1 MKRLFQRENS
11 EYRRLRT
18 HDGVEDAASFGFG
31 EDVEQ
36 PLLMHATPGSQF
48 GNSSNSSSSNNNNSS
63 TSSSN
68 NNRDDGKRG
77 LLSKFGGS
85 SDGASSPSPQSQY
98 RDGTESSAFLSS
110 SMSGSGSGGVS
121 SGGHGGLGGLGGTG
135 SSSHEHHHH
144 HHSSSA
150 VLKPPL
156 DDASASVSASYFNL
170 ANTILGSGVLALP
183 SAIRMCGVVLG
194 PLLIFLGAIASSFGL
209 QLLVE
214 CARRTGQVNASYFT
228 VAKHTYPKASK
239 LIDLAVA
246 LKCYGVA
253 ISYLI
258 VVGDLLVAAMLSLF
272 DVSSDSVVADRRF
285 WIGMAMLIEL
295 PLSIQ
300 KHLNSLRWASVA
312 ALATVIYL
320 TGLVCGNYFASGVDA
335 SADAFELEYWRSDVD
350 VITALPII
358 VFAFTCHQNIFT
370 IYGELRNPTAER
382 IHKVINLAISSCLFI
397 YFTVGICGYLTF
409 RLITRS
415 NIILNYTRDELQ
427 IWANICRLAVAVLA
441 LFSYPLQVHPCRTSI
456 ENLLFASSPLHN
468 ADRRR
473 VIETLVLCLTT
484 FLIAFF
490 VSDLDIVLGFVG
502 ATGSTT
508 LCYLLPGLFYL
519 KLEAN
524 ASKWHWRRI
533 GALILAVVGVIM
545 IFVANT
551 VTIMKAVDPDSLPNE
566 PAIPNYS
573 TSSSFEASTSFTP
586 ATSTIDVSSTIFG
599 STATSSSTTSTIL
612 SSGTPSALDTSTVL
626 SSATPSALDTST
638 VLSSGTPSVTLDS
651 SATLDVSTTAT
662 DLLTSS
668 ALGTDTSAL
677 ASESATSVI
686 DTLLSIFTSTDAPQ
700 STA

>member
-415 NIILNYTRDELQ
+415 NIILN
-427 IWANICRLAVAVLA
+427 
-441 LFSYPLQVHPCRTSI
+441 F
-456 ENLLFASSPLHN
+456 
-468 ADRRR
+468 
-473 VIETLVLCLTT
+473 
-484 FLIAFF
+484 
-490 VSDLDIVLGFVG
+490 LGFVG

-551 VTIMKAVDPDSLPNE
+551 HCDLKLDNVDHPFVRNALRPGYVNRAFVRNALRPGYVNRAFVRNTIR
-566 PAIPNYS
+566 
-573 TSSSFEASTSFTP
+573 
-586 ATSTIDVSSTIFG
+586 
-599 STATSSSTTSTIL
+599 
-612 SSGTPSALDTSTVL
+612 
-626 SSATPSALDTST
+626 
-638 VLSSGTPSVTLDS
+638 
-651 SATLDVSTTAT
+651 
-662 DLLTSS
+662 
-668 ALGTDTSAL
+668 
-677 ASESATSVI
+677 
-686 DTLLSIFTSTDAPQ
+686 DARFKCD
-700 STA
+700 AGC